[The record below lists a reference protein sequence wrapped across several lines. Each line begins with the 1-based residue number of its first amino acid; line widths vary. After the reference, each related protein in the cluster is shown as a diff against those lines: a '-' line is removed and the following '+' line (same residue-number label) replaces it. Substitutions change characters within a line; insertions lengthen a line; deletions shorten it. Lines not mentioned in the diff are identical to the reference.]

1 MRLYRYVLDF
11 LEEITTGMAALIL
24 VNSLFTQGVFKQAF
38 PRIQTYR
45 IFRHNRSPQ
54 VLYPAISLT
63 QFDLLPPR
71 IEKLLPNVKD

>member
-38 PRIQTYR
+38 PRIQTYQM
-45 IFRHNRSPQ
+45 FRHNRSPQ

-63 QFDLLPPR
+63 
-71 IEKLLPNVKD
+71 